1 MKVLL
6 SPAKK
11 LDFSKTPDLKDVN
24 NIVFPQKTAQLQNEL
39 KKYSSQEIGNAMKLS
54 PQLSELNY
62 QRFQM
67 MGSSLNEKGCA
78 GFVFNGEV
86 YSGLDITSLTK
97 DDLIEAEE
105 KLRILSGLYGIL
117 TPCTLIEP
125 YRLEM
130 GTKLAIGGHKNL
142 YQFWEEDILNFIQ
155 REESEVIVNLASTE
169 YSKAARLKQ
178 FSGKVITPVFKE
190 FKKGDYKVVMVYAKQ
205 ARGMMAH
212 WIIKER
218 IQNYQD
224 LKNFNQAGYL
234 FNEELS
240 SEHEWVFTR

>member
-1 MKVLL
+1 M
-6 SPAKK
+6 
-11 LDFSKTPDLKDVN
+11 
-24 NIVFPQKTAQLQNEL
+24 
-39 KKYSSQEIGNAMKLS
+39 
-54 PQLSELNY
+54 
-62 QRFQM
+62 
-67 MGSSLNEKGCA
+67 
-78 GFVFNGEV
+78 
-86 YSGLDITSLTK
+86 DITSFTK
-97 DDLIEAEE
+97 DDLIEAEK

-117 TPCTLIEP
+117 TPSTLIEP

-155 REESEVIVNLASTE
+155 REESELIVNLASTE

-212 WIIKER
+212 WIVKER

-224 LKNFNQAGYL
+224 LKNFNKAGYL